1 MKTNAV
7 VSRTTREAALLV
19 TLSALLVAGCGG
31 GLPPVES
38 TGVEATTDDHADERI
53 VRINDAD
60 LEQLGIEIAVAG
72 PGRLAVTAELP
83 GEVQVNGDRMAH
95 VAPRVGGVVREVM
108 ASLGN
113 TVRRGQ
119 LLAILESRELADAK
133 AAYLAAAERLRM
145 ADATYSRE
153 ERLFV
158 SKVSSEQDYLDARQL
173 RAEGRIEFR
182 TAEQKLLALG
192 VTADEIERLPD
203 SHDVALTDYR
213 LLAPFDGTV
222 IDRHITLGETV
233 AAETPVFT
241 VADLSSVWIDLS
253 VYQRDI
259 GAVRSG
265 QRVWV
270 ETNHGDEAELVID
283 FVQPLVGEE
292 TRTALARIIAPNP
305 DGRWHP
311 GCFVKAVVA
320 TSAEDEARVVVSDTA
335 VIRMADGDDVVFVVT
350 GKGFEP
356 RVVTLGLR
364 SDRADRNRL
373 RPRSRRSLRRAGRV
387 QPEGRARQ
395 RCVRRRPR
403 ALRTE
408 MQRFIDAIL
417 SSRLLVIV
425 LAVLVMIAGLF
436 SYTRLPVDAFPDV
449 SPNLVQVFTLTE
461 GLAPE
466 EIEKYVTFPVEVA
479 MNGLPGV
486 EKTRSVSNFG
496 LSVVNIYFAEDI
508 DIYFAR
514 QLVGERLQEARE
526 QIPEGFGDPEMGP
539 IATGMGLVLF
549 YYLEDTTGRYTLEEL
564 RTIQDW
570 LIKFQLQTVPGVT
583 EVLGIGGWEK
593 QFHVEVDP
601 TSLLR
606 YDVSLETVI
615 DAIRAN
621 NLNVGAQFIERNA
634 EELVVRSVGLATG
647 IRDLRQIVVKA
658 VDGTPVFLADLAEIK
673 VGGAVRRG
681 LQTRDGIG
689 EVVAGQV
696 IKLYGANSSSVIGAV
711 EARLLEINEILPE
724 GVRIVPYYEQKSLVD
739 AAVRTVTR
747 ALIVGIALVTL
758 VLLVFMG
765 GLRASVVV
773 ALSIPFSILVA
784 LIGMRLF
791 GLSANLMSFGGLA
804 IAIGMMVDGTIV
816 MVENIDRMLRQAD
829 PSESRL
835 AIIASAAA
843 EVGRPILFAISIIV
857 IVFLPLF
864 SLQGVEGKTFRPLA
878 YTVVMAMIGSLVYS
892 LVVAPVLASLL
903 MRRPRQGGVNAS
915 DRVVAALDR
924 AYRPILAFF
933 ADHRRAAVVL
943 ALSLMVIGGSG
954 AAAARVRVHADPP
967 GGDPRPPV
975 DHGAVHRPHREH
987 QGRAPGGTAPHGT
1000 RRGGLGGD
1008 PDRSRRGRR
1017 PHRSGQQ
1024 RRDVSPA
1031 HTAQRVAGRHAA
1043 RTRGSDPRSSRGD
1056 SRGVDQFHPAD
1067 SDGGRGAARRGS
1079 GRARH
1084 QALRR

>member
-1 MKTNAV
+1 
-7 VSRTTREAALLV
+7 
-19 TLSALLVAGCGG
+19 
-31 GLPPVES
+31 
-38 TGVEATTDDHADERI
+38 
-53 VRINDAD
+53 
-60 LEQLGIEIAVAG
+60 
-72 PGRLAVTAELP
+72 
-83 GEVQVNGDRMAH
+83 
-95 VAPRVGGVVREVM
+95 
-108 ASLGN
+108 
-113 TVRRGQ
+113 
-119 LLAILESRELADAK
+119 
-133 AAYLAAAERLRM
+133 
-145 ADATYSRE
+145 
-153 ERLFV
+153 
-158 SKVSSEQDYLDARQL
+158 
-173 RAEGRIEFR
+173 
-182 TAEQKLLALG
+182 
-192 VTADEIERLPD
+192 
-203 SHDVALTDYR
+203 
-213 LLAPFDGTV
+213 
-222 IDRHITLGETV
+222 
-233 AAETPVFT
+233 
-241 VADLSSVWIDLS
+241 
-253 VYQRDI
+253 
-259 GAVRSG
+259 
-265 QRVWV
+265 
-270 ETNHGDEAELVID
+270 
-283 FVQPLVGEE
+283 
-292 TRTALARIIAPNP
+292 
-305 DGRWHP
+305 
-311 GCFVKAVVA
+311 
-320 TSAEDEARVVVSDTA
+320 
-335 VIRMADGDDVVFVVT
+335 
-350 GKGFEP
+350 
-356 RVVTLGLR
+356 
-364 SDRADRNRL
+364 
-373 RPRSRRSLRRAGRV
+373 
-387 QPEGRARQ
+387 
-395 RCVRRRPR
+395 
-403 ALRTE
+403 

-417 SSRLLVIV
+417 SSRLLIIV
-425 LAVLVMIAGLF
+425 MTVLVMAAGWF

-496 LSVVNIYFAEDI
+496 LSVVNVYFAEDV

-549 YYLEDTTGRYTLEEL
+549 YYLEDATGRHTLEEL

-647 IRDLRQIVVKA
+647 IRDLRQVVVKA
-658 VDGTPVFLADLAEIK
+658 VDGTPVFLADLAEIE

-711 EARLLEINEILPE
+711 ESRLGEINEILPE

-739 AAVRTVTR
+739 AAVRTVTG
-747 ALIVGIALVTL
+747 ALVVGIVLVTL

-816 MVENIDRMLRQAD
+816 MVENIDRLLRQAD
-829 PSESRL
+829 PGESR
-835 AIIASAAA
+835 AAVIVRA
-843 EVGRPILFAISIIV
+843 AVEVGRPILFAISIIV

-892 LVVAPVLASLL
+892 LVAAPVLASLL
-903 MRRPRQGGVNAS
+903 MRRPRQGRISAS

-924 AYRPILAFF
+924 AYRPMLGFF

-943 ALSLMVIGGSG
+943 ALSLMV
-954 AAAARVRVHADPP
+954 V
-967 GGDPRPPV
+967 
-975 DHGAVHRPHREH
+975 
-987 QGRAPGGTAPHGT
+987 
-1000 RRGGLGGD
+1000 GGLVLPQLGSEFTPTLQEGTLVLRLTMA
-1008 PDRSRRGRR
+1008 PSIALTESTEVALRVERRLMELDEVVSVVTRIGR
-1017 PHRSGQQ
+1017 GE
-1024 RRDVSPA
+1024 VGA
-1031 HTAQRVAGRHAA
+1031 HTDPVNSAEMYLLLRPRDEWRVDTQLELEEVIRHHLGEIPGVLTSFTQPIQMAVEELLEGVRAELAIKLFGDDLEILKTRADEIAA
-1043 RTRGSDPRSSRGD
+1043 VVG
-1056 SRGVDQFHPAD
+1056 GV
-1067 SDGGRGAARRGS
+1067 RGAADIQTDQISGTPQLLIRIDREAVARWGLSVEHVQRVIRAAVGGETAGQVFEGVRRFDIVVRYPEAARNTPEAIASIIVPTADGATIQLSQLTEMREIVGPRQITREGGQRFVSVQCNVVDRDIGSFVAEAKEAINAGVDLPPGYLVTWGGQFELQQQANRRLALVVPVTLLLIFILLYSSFNSLKSSVLILLNIPLALVGGVVALWISGQNLSVPASVGFIALFGIAVENGMVLVTYLNQLVKRGVPVVEATVLAAS
-1079 GRARH
+1079 GRLRAVLMTAVTT
-1084 QALRR
+1084 ALGLLPLLLAAGTGSEVQRPLATVVIGGLVTSTILTLLVLPAIYPWFRER